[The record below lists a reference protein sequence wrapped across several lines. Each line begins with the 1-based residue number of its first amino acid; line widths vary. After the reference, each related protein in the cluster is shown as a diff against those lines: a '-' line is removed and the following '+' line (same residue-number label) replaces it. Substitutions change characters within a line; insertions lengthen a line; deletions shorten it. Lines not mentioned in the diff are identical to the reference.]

1 MIDSATL
8 FLPRGFRAS
17 GVKAGIKPSGGDD
30 LAVFVADGP
39 CAAAGTFTTNR
50 ICAAPVKWCR
60 ELLPRE
66 DSIAVVVNAGNAN
79 AATGEEGLANARR
92 TAIRAAGLLGCRPE
106 QVLVASTG
114 IIGHQLPMP
123 KIEAGLA
130 DAVAAL
136 SREPSGFMAAARAI
150 MTTDTRP
157 KIASERRTI
166 SGKDVTLLGI
176 AKGAAM
182 IGPRMATMLAFLLTD
197 APMRAY
203 DLREILADAVD
214 SSFNCLSVEGHASTN
229 DTVLLI
235 SSTAEIEECP
245 LAARTRPISSGMVRS
260 ACESLARQIAD
271 DGEGSTHSITIEVA
285 GCRTT
290 ADARAIARSVAE
302 SPLVKTAIH
311 GADPNW
317 GRIVSAAGL
326 RRRLLPGGR
335 SLALD
340 QRGAVYRSG
349 APVAFDETGTVR
361 LDPGPPPGRPAPAAR
376 LGRRRGAVLDLRPDG
391 RVHPPQRRLHDL
403 NRAPGRCAE
412 LARFDRVRFSE
423 FPRASRIRFR

>member
-1 MIDSATL
+1 MSNSTNL
-8 FLPRGFRAS
+8 LVPRGFRAA
-17 GVKAGIKPSGGDD
+17 GVKAGIKPSGGSD
-30 LAVFVADGP
+30 LAVFAADGP

-66 DSIAVVVNAGNAN
+66 DTIAVVVNSGNAN
-79 AATGEEGLANARR
+79 AATGDVGLANARL
-92 TAIRAAGLLGCRPE
+92 TAERAAGLLGCRAE

-123 KIEAGLA
+123 KLEAGLG

-136 SREPSGFMAAARAI
+136 SREPSGFLDAARAI
-150 MTTDTRP
+150 MTTDTHP
-157 KIASERRTI
+157 KIVSERRNL
-166 SGKDVTLLGI
+166 SGKDVALLGL

-182 IGPRMATMLAFLLTD
+182 IGPRMATMLAFILTD
-197 APMRAY
+197 APVRAY
-203 DLREILADAVD
+203 DLRGLLADAVD

-235 SSTAEIEECP
+235 SSTAATEET
-245 LAARTRPISSGMVRS
+245 LRGEDARAFAVMVRA

-271 DGEGSTHSITIEVA
+271 DGEGSTHSITIDVE

-290 ADARAIARSVAE
+290 DDARAIARAVAE

-317 GRIVSAAGL
+317 GRIVSAAGYAGV
-326 RRRLLPGGR
+326 PFQEEEV
-335 SLALD
+335 SLWINTVP
-340 QRGAVYRSG
+340 VYRRG
-349 APVAFDETGTVR
+349 APVPFDEATLSGSLRGRRQVDLRLVVGPDEFGARFWTCDLTADYVR
-361 LDPGPPPGRPAPAAR
+361 LNADYTT
-376 LGRRRGAVLDLRPDG
+376 
-391 RVHPPQRRLHDL
+391 
-403 NRAPGRCAE
+403 
-412 LARFDRVRFSE
+412 
-423 FPRASRIRFR
+423 